1 MCGQEE
7 GGSFLLPTSL
17 PAAPKQAPAAP
28 SVCTALPRGGRPPAR
43 GWGAAG
49 DAQGQCECRWS
60 QRVMLGSHPGAS
72 SAVIYTEVQATPW
85 PPPICPSS
93 KNPLLV
99 RCPWRVL
106 SDPTSEASRL
116 KRKPGVA
123 TGAGQPDLP
132 CQSEMA
138 RGSRC
143 SSPWEERPEGGGG
156 AAGSGRASGPAG
168 IRDPLGTGQLGA
180 ARPGLPER
188 GGFSAGNKGVA
199 AASGPIAEDTIECLG
214 ARHCSKRCA

>member
-1 MCGQEE
+1 MGGQEE

-17 PAAPKQAPAAP
+17 PAVPKQAPAAP
-28 SVCTALPRGGRPPAR
+28 SVCTALPRRGRPPAR

-143 SSPWEERPEGGGG
+143 SSPWEERPGGGVRG
-156 AAGSGRASGPAG
+156 CRLGQGLRPSRDQRPLGNWAAGSRSPRAPREGRLLC
-168 IRDPLGTGQLGA
+168 REQ
-180 ARPGLPER
+180 R
-188 GGFSAGNKGVA
+188 GGCCVRAHRG
-199 AASGPIAEDTIECLG
+199 
-214 ARHCSKRCA
+214 RHHRVPRCPALF